1 VIAEYGGNVPKRSDR
16 VRMSEQ
22 PGIFEVVEVNMLL
35 QTADLKSTRE
45 KRQVTQNVSW
55 TSLKFQRV
63 APR

>member
-1 VIAEYGGNVPKRSDR
+1 MAECGGNVPKKGDR
-16 VRMSEQ
+16 VRIGEQ

-35 QTADLKSTRE
+35 QTADLKSTRG
-45 KRQVTQNVSW
+45 KGQVTQNVSW